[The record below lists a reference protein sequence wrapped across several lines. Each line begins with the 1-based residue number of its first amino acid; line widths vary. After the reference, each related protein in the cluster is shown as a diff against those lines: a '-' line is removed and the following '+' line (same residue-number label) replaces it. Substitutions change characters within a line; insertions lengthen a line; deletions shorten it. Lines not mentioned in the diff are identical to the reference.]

1 VQPVAILAIF
11 LNWRTS
17 SLDRFIRNINKTGAV
32 SCCSEDVAN
41 ALTREANLA
50 ASKTVVELGSGTG
63 AITKKLVE
71 VLPKDTLFLALELN
85 DKFVE
90 ETKKACPGVLVYH
103 DSAENVKVYL
113 NKHGKETCD
122 CIIST
127 LPWTLFDND
136 LQDRILNAIYDVL
149 PEGGEF
155 LTVAYTFAALLPAGK
170 RFRGLIDKRFKK
182 VSRTKPIWK
191 NLPPVYVYHCKK

>member
-1 VQPVAILAIF
+1 M
-11 LNWRTS
+11 
-17 SLDRFIRNINKTGAV
+17 DRFIRNINKTGAIA
-32 SCCSEDVAN
+32 CCSEDVAE

-50 ASKTVVELGSGTG
+50 DSKTVVELGSGTG
-63 AITKKLVE
+63 AITEKLVE

-85 DKFVE
+85 GHFVE
-90 ETKKACPGVLVYH
+90 ETKKRCPGVLVYH

-127 LPWTLFDND
+127 LPWTLFDEK
-136 LQDRILNAIYDVL
+136 LQERILSAIYDVL

-155 LTVAYTFAALLPAGK
+155 LTVAYTFTSLLPAGK
-170 RFRGLIDKRFKK
+170 RFRGLMEKRFSK

-191 NLPPVYVYHCKK
+191 NLPPVYVYHCRK